1 MGAFFQISHSSTELP
16 VEDPD
21 EIPQRQTQYYD
32 QLFSANLEETPYED
46 IITSAQHGN
55 LTVTISSG
63 HGIEGTHISA
73 WTFSSP
79 NLNFSSPPMAITNST
94 RYRAELFAIMK
105 RLYIIYK
112 AESIVTPD
120 SSTTINIQC
129 SHKTALVEAFRDS
142 PLGIKTATQLNY
154 DLLMDIRSLR
164 NMIRSTLKPSIG
176 APPLQTSTPTS
187 STPSHDDILRT
198 FLARPTLTNTSLVIN
213 HTPLSHVVSIIH
225 EGKTIGTDLKTVIS
239 NIAYTRPLKKKI
251 QKDTGWADAQ
261 VQQIAWQS
269 FFGAIRRVS
278 RSHRISIIKLSNQLW
293 NTNVQNQ
300 KYYDESP
307 LCPICQLHPESFS
320 HVFCCSH
327 PTARDNRQESLTQ
340 LQSSLHRS
348 TPPELLNTILEG
360 IIQ

>member
-1 MGAFFQISHSSTELP
+1 MDLITGTVYDTSVQPPHSYSAVARGNRSLRSGRWYDLDVFLVDPKIPPGTIPATLNHRPVRMGAFFQISHSSTELP

-79 NLNFSSPPMAITNST
+79 NLNFSSPPMAITNSK

-105 RLYIIYK
+105 SLYIICK
-112 AESIVTPD
+112 TESIVTPD

-164 NMIRSTLKPSIG
+164 NMI
-176 APPLQTSTPTS
+176 
-187 STPSHDDILRT
+187 
-198 FLARPTLTNTSLVIN
+198 
-213 HTPLSHVVSIIH
+213 
-225 EGKTIGTDLKTVIS
+225 
-239 NIAYTRPLKKKI
+239 
-251 QKDTGWADAQ
+251 
-261 VQQIAWQS
+261 
-269 FFGAIRRVS
+269 
-278 RSHRISIIKLSNQLW
+278 
-293 NTNVQNQ
+293 
-300 KYYDESP
+300 
-307 LCPICQLHPESFS
+307 
-320 HVFCCSH
+320 
-327 PTARDNRQESLTQ
+327 
-340 LQSSLHRS
+340 
-348 TPPELLNTILEG
+348 
-360 IIQ
+360 

>member
-1 MGAFFQISHSSTELP
+1 M
-16 VEDPD
+16 
-21 EIPQRQTQYYD
+21 
-32 QLFSANLEETPYED
+32 
-46 IITSAQHGN
+46 
-55 LTVTISSG
+55 
-63 HGIEGTHISA
+63 
-73 WTFSSP
+73 
-79 NLNFSSPPMAITNST
+79 
-94 RYRAELFAIMK
+94 
-105 RLYIIYK
+105 
-112 AESIVTPD
+112 
-120 SSTTINIQC
+120 
-129 SHKTALVEAFRDS
+129 
-142 PLGIKTATQLNY
+142 
-154 DLLMDIRSLR
+154 
-164 NMIRSTLKPSIG
+164 
-176 APPLQTSTPTS
+176 
-187 STPSHDDILRT
+187 
-198 FLARPTLTNTSLVIN
+198 
-213 HTPLSHVVSIIH
+213 SIIH

-360 IIQ
+360 IMQFAPGGLQITILTSHT